1 VAKKRTYTLCSAC
14 GFTDRPALTMSG
26 KWLMEKGFYI
36 GDVLEVIE
44 SKNMLI
50 LTKVG
55 TYADIHKNKSN

>member
-1 VAKKRTYTLCSAC
+1 
-14 GFTDRPALTMSG
+14 MSG

-50 LTKVG
+50 LTKIG
-55 TYADIHKNKSN
+55 TYAEIHKNKKEINILKRQLAELEN